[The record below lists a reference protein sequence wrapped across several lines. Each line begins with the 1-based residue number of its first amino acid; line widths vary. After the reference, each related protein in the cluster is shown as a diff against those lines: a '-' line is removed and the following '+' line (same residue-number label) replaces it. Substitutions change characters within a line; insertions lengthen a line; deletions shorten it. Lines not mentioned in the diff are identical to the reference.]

1 MCHVAIFL
9 SYHIG
14 LLAGY
19 MSAKNNFRLAQT
31 FGYLGSADFLKKA
44 YADESMESEL
54 EKLIDAMEYYTQ
66 FHYN

>member
-1 MCHVAIFL
+1 
-9 SYHIG
+9 
-14 LLAGY
+14 

-44 YADESMESEL
+44 YADDSMESEL